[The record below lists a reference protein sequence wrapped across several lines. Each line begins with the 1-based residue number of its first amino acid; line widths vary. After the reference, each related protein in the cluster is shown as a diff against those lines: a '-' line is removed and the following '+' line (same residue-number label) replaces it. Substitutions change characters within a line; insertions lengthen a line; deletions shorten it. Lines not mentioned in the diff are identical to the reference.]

1 MAVATAS
8 PTPTT
13 SSGSPTRVDIENY
26 LTYVAMEMLVAN
38 TDTGN
43 IKFYRVPGGKWKW
56 IFYDLD
62 WASFDMSY
70 NYVQRY
76 LNDEGHGVSRA
87 FSNRLI
93 MGLLEND
100 SVRDQFLTI
109 LADLMKGNF
118 SNQNI
123 RAKVE
128 EYKALLEPE
137 MAGQFEKWGGS
148 FESWEKYINTI
159 PEQHNRAQKD
169 VPGGPAGVLRAQ
181 RRADDRVLRRGGH
194 ELMHRPEWLRQ
205 SGYAL
210 LAGQSPTVADMRY

>member
-1 MAVATAS
+1 MGSHSLTDADNLQWVAD
-8 PTPTT
+8 
-13 SSGSPTRVDIENY
+13 RVDIENY

-137 MAGQFEKWGGS
+137 MAGQFEKWGSS
-148 FESWEKYINTI
+148 FESWEKYINTFLSNI
-159 PEQHNRAQKD
+159 T
-169 VPGGPAGVLRAQ
+169 
-181 RRADDRVLRRGGH
+181 GH
-194 ELMHRPEWLRQ
+194 KKTFWRTCR
-205 SGYAL
+205 STSDSA
-210 LAGQSPTVADMRY
+210 ASR